1 MAAQFQIIS
10 DLHLEA
16 PPAYDLYNIPAQ
28 APYLALLGDI
38 GDSRGT
44 GLVKF
49 LSQQLKK
56 FEIVFFLL
64 GNHEPYHSSWASAKL
79 RIQTLAESI
88 TQRRKNGESTGKLIF
103 LDQQRYDINEYV
115 TILGCTLY
123 SNILDDQLEHVSLG
137 LNDFYNIEDW
147 DVHAH
152 RQAHLSDLQWLNEQV
167 RSISQTEPG
176 RKIVIMSHHNP
187 VFGGPAN
194 NPKYAKSLYTSG
206 FSTDLSTQECWMNS
220 RVKLWAFG
228 HTHYNCDYKDENTGK
243 RVMTN
248 QRGYYF
254 AQAPG
259 FNVEKV
265 VTI

>member
-16 PPAYDLYNIPAQ
+16 PPAYDLYNIPAP

-88 TQRRKNGESTGKLIF
+88 TQRRKNGESIGKLIF

-152 RQAHLSDLQWLNEQV
+152 RQAHLSDVQWLNEQV
-167 RSISQTEPG
+167 RSISQIEPG

-254 AQAPG
+254 AQASG